1 MLCVSCSCINVGMN
15 SGHHVPKA
23 LCKPKATAAYADCK
37 KQQVVE
43 SSLYDPLHNPQVRQ
57 LAATALVGVDARPK
71 PDLES
76 LQQLALRLE
85 QILAAHGSG
94 IVQAR
99 AMSNTVK
106 QAHKSLAASAS
117 GSYMYI

>member
-1 MLCVSCSCINVGMN
+1 MLLWTLDPARLYHTKSCCSICLLQDLAV
-15 SGHHVPKA
+15 
-23 LCKPKATAAYADCK
+23 CK
-37 KQQVVE
+37 KLCAQ
-43 SSLYDPLHNPQVRQ
+43 LLAPLPNLQVRQ
-57 LAATALVGVDARPK
+57 LAATALVGIDARPK
-71 PDLES
+71 PDLDS

-85 QILAAHGSG
+85 QILAAHGSS
-94 IVQAR
+94 IVQAK